1 MDGYI
6 TIGTKLDTK
15 EFDKDYKKIEHVV
28 DKELGLD
35 FVIHRNDIPE
45 TIENFD
51 KLMQKKRETDQVLS
65 SNNYVA
71 YDSSAIQSFVN
82 GYETSAEQATRL
94 KEETAEAKKQAK
106 ELAIAEKQAS
116 ANTQMIA
123 SGFKSVGSSLQNAV
137 SRVARLTLGIFG
149 IRSAYLALRR
159 ASSDLA
165 GYDQQYASNIEYI
178 RYALTQMIAPVLR
191 YIVNLAGTLLSYIN
205 AIVQGWFG
213 INLFSNASAKSFQKM
228 KVGAGGVSKAVK
240 EIKKQLAGFDE
251 MNVLNDQ
258 SSSGRRWSAVLVVV
272 YYQTLIY
279 HKWEKS
285 LNGYNG

>member
-15 EFDKDYKKIEHVV
+15 QFDAQIQEVERKA
-28 DKELGLD
+28 
-35 FVIHRNDIPE
+35 NDIEQLLSDP
-45 TIENFD
+45 
-51 KLMQKKRETDQVLS
+51 KKFGLS
-65 SNNYVA
+65 SRDVQELEVELEKAKNKLIQLNKEKEKA
-71 YDSSAIQSFVN
+71 GQTKGLGNIGKSLSDSVKHA
-82 GYETSAEQATRL
+82 
-94 KEETAEAKKQAK
+94 
-106 ELAIAEKQAS
+106 
-116 ANTQMIA
+116 
-123 SGFKSVGSSLQNAV
+123 
-137 SRVARLTLGIFG
+137 ARLTLAIFG

-159 ASSDLA
+159 ASADLA
-165 GYDQQYASNIEYI
+165 GYDQQYAANIEYI

-228 KVGAGGVSKAVK
+228 KAGAGGVSKAVK

-258 SSSGRRWSAVLVVV
+258 SSSGRRWSAVLVAV
-272 YYQTLIY
+272 YCQTLIY